1 MRNYFQIFQDSDRI
15 VGGIDV
21 KNPLG
26 WMVLMKHTLGNCLKG
41 KCDEI
46 YCTPS
51 FGFKLSGYKQD

>member
-41 KCDEI
+41 KCDEMF
-46 YCTPS
+46 TN
-51 FGFKLSGYKQD
+51 

>member
-26 WMVLMKHTLGNCLKG
+26 WMVLMKHTLGNSLKG
-41 KCDEI
+41 KCHEI
-46 YCTPS
+46 
-51 FGFKLSGYKQD
+51 F